1 MAAIMGVSRADV
13 VEYDTDGTTELAR
26 RENVNA
32 LARGGVATLRN
43 RAGGILVEKVGV
55 LAVERPRASGDW
67 RVTFADGT
75 VWTVAK
81 NRDCGC
87 AGTRKRA

>member
-13 VEYDTDGTTELAR
+13 VVYDTDGVTELER

-32 LARGGVATLRN
+32 LARSGYATLRN
-43 RAGGILVEKVGV
+43 RSGAVLVQKSGV
-55 LAVERPRASGDW
+55 LAVERSGPDW
-67 RVTFADGT
+67 RVTFADGS

-87 AGTRKRA
+87 SGTRKRP